1 MSDPSHSNLRL
12 VGCGLIATALV
23 CAACGGGGSK
33 PAATHTTGAATDARA
48 PAGVTGAATP
58 VAEGDV
64 APVAY
69 PGVQH
74 LRYRYGPIQINPGQN
89 PIVFKPTTQKPAV
102 AGYITRFHP
111 DLIYTDGKKPA
122 VDILHLHHGV
132 WQMRDQA
139 TFAAGEEKTIT
150 QFPRGFGYRYA
161 PKDEW
166 LLNYML
172 HNLTPA
178 PAKVYLTWDVDFVP
192 TPAAAAA
199 GIKEVSPLWLDVG
212 AGNYPVFDALRGSG
226 KSGHYRFPED
236 ARGAERQKIGLAQ
249 HFTAPADLTLVAA
262 GGHVHPGGLWVDLTV
277 SRGKGPPVEIKNDAY
292 RAPPPRNAQTRTIF
306 RSEAKYYEPA
316 GAVSWDASMTFTK
329 PDWRVAVRKG
339 DMLSVSA
346 VYDTTKASWYEV
358 MGIID
363 PLWITSSA
371 VPGRDPFAQ
380 KVDWH
385 GVVTHGHLAEND
397 NHGGTGQSVLPD
409 ARDTQAG
416 ARAGSIDIAGFVY
429 LQGDLTAN
437 GKAGRPPTVRQ
448 GGTLTF
454 RNLDSPKGKDPA
466 LAIYHTITGC
476 KAPCNKK
483 TGIAY
488 PIANGSATFDSGE
501 LGYGPKDATAA
512 ANRIK
517 WKTPKNLSPGDYT
530 YFCRVHPFMRGA
542 FRVVAQ

>member
-1 MSDPSHSNLRL
+1 MSSQTRRSARL
-12 VGCGLIATALV
+12 LAPALV
-23 CAACGGGGSK
+23 AMALLAGACGGGGGDSK
-33 PAATHTTGAATDARA
+33 PAATKTTTTSRA
-48 PAGVTGAATP
+48 AGVTNASTTP
-58 VAEGDV
+58 VADGDV

-69 PGVQH
+69 SGVQH
-74 LRYRYGPIQINPGQN
+74 QHYRYGPIQINPGQN
-89 PIVFKPTTQKPAV
+89 PIVYKPTTQKPHV
-102 AGYITRFHP
+102 PGYITRFHP
-111 DLIYTDGKKPA
+111 DLIYDNGKKPA

-132 WQMRDQA
+132 WQMRDQP

-166 LLNYML
+166 VLNYML

-178 PAKVYLTWDVDFVP
+178 PAKVYLTWDIDFVP
-192 TPAAAAA
+192 SASAKAA

-212 AGNYPVFDALRGSG
+212 RSNYPVFDALRGSG
-226 KSGHYRFPED
+226 RNGHYRFPED
-236 ARGAERQKIGLAQ
+236 AQGAERRKVGPVQ

-262 GGHVHPGGLWVDLTV
+262 GGHVHPGGLWVDLKV
-277 SRGKGPPVEIKNDAY
+277 SRGAGTPADIVDDAY
-292 RAPPPRNAQTRTIF
+292 RAPPPKHARTRTIF

-346 VYDTTKASWYEV
+346 VYDTSRASWYEV

-397 NHGGTGQSVLPD
+397 NHGGTGPSLPD
-409 ARDTQAG
+409 VRRKVAG
-416 ARAGSIDIAGFVY
+416 AAIPSVDIKGFVY
-429 LQGDLTAN
+429 ALGDLTA
-437 GKAGRPPTVRQ
+437 GGTAGRPPTVKQ

-454 RNLDSPKGKDPA
+454 RNLDSPKGQDPA

-476 KAPCNKK
+476 KAPCNKR

-488 PIANGSATFDSGE
+488 PIANGNATFDSGE
-501 LGYGPKDATAA
+501 LGYGPKGATAA
-512 ANRIK
+512 ANRIE
-517 WKTPKNLSPGDYT
+517 WNTPKTLSPGSYT
-530 YFCRVHPFMRGA
+530 YFCRIHPFMRGA
-542 FRVVAQ
+542 FRVVPQ